1 MAKADR
7 LERLDI
13 RRNELEVEY
22 RQALI
27 DALRITAAGSWG
39 LFDHK
44 EDRFSRLKMAPVV
57 TNLCELGEAID
68 QMRESLGLEAF
79 ALHQEFLAARGPVKS
94 SELGEPKRAQ
104 AWLEKLDGPS
114 SADGG

>member
-13 RRNELEVEY
+13 RRNELELEY

-27 DALRITAAGSWG
+27 DALRVTAAGTWG

-44 EDRFSRLKMAPVV
+44 EDRIARAKIAPIV
-57 TNLCELGEAID
+57 TSLCELGEAID
-68 QMRESLGLEAF
+68 QMRVSLGLDAF
-79 ALHQEFLAARGPVKS
+79 ALHQEFLASRGPVKS

-104 AWLEKLDGPS
+104 AWFEKLDGPS